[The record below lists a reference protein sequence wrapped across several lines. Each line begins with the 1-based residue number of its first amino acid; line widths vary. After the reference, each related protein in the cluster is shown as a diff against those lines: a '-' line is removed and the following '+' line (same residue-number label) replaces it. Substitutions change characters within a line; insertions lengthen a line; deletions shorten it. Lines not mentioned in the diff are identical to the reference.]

1 MRLRKNTFKQQE
13 TYYQEI
19 DEIPLFNW
27 SKCLDGHFQ
36 FIRKDGKRYYCG
48 KDVEAFLA
56 LFDKYLAHKGFT
68 LEQDM
73 FIKLQQSC
81 ISFAAKFIETGDL
94 SYVTHF
100 KVAMAKLAQI
110 DPRKIKGKSITE
122 TLVTLSK
129 WVGYWIDS
137 KKITL
142 EDYLNLIASFEDE
155 NTKTV

>member
-1 MRLRKNTFKQQE
+1 MNLKKNIFKQQK
-13 TYYQEI
+13 TYYREI

-27 SKCLDGHFQ
+27 SKCLDGQFQ
-36 FIRKDGKRYYCG
+36 YIRKDGKRYYSD
-48 KDVEAFLA
+48 KDVEAFLE
-56 LFDKYLAHKGFT
+56 LFDKYLVHKGFT
-68 LEQDM
+68 LEQEM

-81 ISFAAKFIETGDL
+81 ISFAAKFIETGNL
-94 SYVTHF
+94 TYVTHF

-110 DPRKIKGKSITE
+110 DPRKIKGKSIAE

-137 KKITL
+137 KRITL
-142 EDYLNLIASFEDE
+142 EDYLNLIASFEAE